1 MFNFF
6 NVAKDQNELGIEQE
20 NTTIADK
27 YEQVEN
33 EQTKERPVH
42 GEDGVCCGGCGGQ

>member
-6 NVAKDQNELGIEQE
+6 NVAKDQNEMGLEQG
-20 NTTIADK
+20 NSTITDK
-27 YEQVEN
+27 YEKVED
-33 EQTKERPVH
+33 EKTKKKSVH

>member
-6 NVAKDQNELGIEQE
+6 NVAKDQNELGFEQE
-20 NTTIADK
+20 TSTIAEK

-33 EQTKERPVH
+33 KQTKEKPVH